1 MNSPLNVRAA
11 ALKDVDAIFELL
23 ELYTAQGTVLRRSKE
38 DIAFFIGNFVV
49 AECENRVCACAALRD
64 FGGNL
69 LELRSVVVSPELQ
82 GRGVGKKLVNF
93 LIESLRSE
101 RPQWR
106 LFTLTTTP
114 AFFQSLGFAETCK
127 EEFPQKIWSDCS
139 KCPKFHC
146 CDEVALVMEER

>member
-1 MNSPLNVRAA
+1 MNDALNIRAA

-23 ELYTAQGTVLRRSKE
+23 ELYTGQGTVLRRSKE

-49 AECENRVCACAALRD
+49 AEYENRVCACAALRD

-82 GRGVGKKLVNF
+82 GKGVGKKLVSF
-93 LIESLRSE
+93 LIGALRAE
-101 RPQWR
+101 RSHWR

-114 AFFQSLGFAETCK
+114 AFFKTLGFAESCK
-127 EEFPQKIWSDCS
+127 EAFPEKIWSDCS

-146 CDEVALVMEER
+146 CDEIALVMEE

>member
-49 AECENRVCACAALRD
+49 AEYENRVCACAALRD

-82 GRGVGKKLVNF
+82 GKGVGKKLVSF
-93 LIESLRSE
+93 LIGALRAE
-101 RPQWR
+101 RPHWR
-106 LFTLTTTP
+106 LFPLTTTP
-114 AFFQSLGFAETCK
+114 AFFKTLGFAESCK
-127 EEFPQKIWSDCS
+127 EAFPEKIWSDCS

-146 CDEVALVMEER
+146 CDEIALVMEE

>member
-1 MNSPLNVRAA
+1 MNDALNIRAA

-23 ELYTAQGTVLRRSKE
+23 ELYTGQGTVLRRSKE

-49 AECENRVCACAALRD
+49 AEYENRVCACAALRD

-82 GRGVGKKLVNF
+82 GKGVGKKLVSF
-93 LIESLRSE
+93 LIGVLRAE
-101 RPQWR
+101 RPHWR

-114 AFFQSLGFAETCK
+114 AFFKTLGFAESCK
-127 EEFPQKIWSDCS
+127 EAFPEKIWSDCS

-146 CDEVALVMEER
+146 CDEIALVMEE

>member
-1 MNSPLNVRAA
+1 MNDALNIRAA

-23 ELYTAQGTVLRRSKE
+23 ELYTGQGTVLRRSKE

-49 AECENRVCACAALRD
+49 AEYENRVCACAALRD

-82 GRGVGKKLVNF
+82 GKGVGKKLVSF
-93 LIESLRSE
+93 LIGALRGE
-101 RPQWR
+101 RPHWR

-114 AFFQSLGFAETCK
+114 AFFKTLGFAESCK
-127 EEFPQKIWSDCS
+127 EAFPEKIWSDCS

-146 CDEVALVMEER
+146 CDEIALVMEE